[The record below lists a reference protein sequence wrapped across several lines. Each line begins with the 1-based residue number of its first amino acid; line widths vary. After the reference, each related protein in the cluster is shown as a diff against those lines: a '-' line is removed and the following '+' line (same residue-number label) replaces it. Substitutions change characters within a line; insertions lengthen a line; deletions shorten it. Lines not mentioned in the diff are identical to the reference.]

1 MNLLITREYSYD
13 FVVKVMQSFIKR
25 ITLELVLQDFTK
37 IDIAM
42 NELFQFN
49 EIITSKEVI
58 EYALDN
64 MVIRKRS
71 QHWSIEFNPV
81 INYPKTK
88 TKLITLLKFIS
99 YGNSYTQGNSLLVD
113 EFEKLNKY
121 IRILYKIYKLKGI
134 VT

>member
-1 MNLLITREYSYD
+1 
-13 FVVKVMQSFIKR
+13 MQSFIKK

-42 NELFQFN
+42 NELFQFD

-71 QHWSIEFNPV
+71 QHWSIEFNSV
-81 INYPKTK
+81 INYPKTR

-99 YGNSYTQGNSLLVD
+99 YGNSYTHGNSLLVD

>member
-13 FVVKVMQSFIKR
+13 FVVKVMQSFIKK

-42 NELFQFN
+42 NELFQFD

-71 QHWSIEFNPV
+71 QHWSIEFNPI
-81 INYPKTK
+81 INYPKTR

-99 YGNSYTQGNSLLVD
+99 YGNSYTHGNTLLVD
-113 EFEKLNKY
+113 EFEKLNKN
-121 IRILYKIYKLKGI
+121 ISILYKIYKLKGI
-134 VT
+134 VV